1 MQNTYN
7 LNKDYNWFVVYTKP
21 RWEKKVAH
29 LLTRKGIENYCP
41 LRREQRQWSDR
52 KKVIEVPLFTSYVFV
67 HIPTT
72 LITEVRKTSGILNF
86 LYWLGKPAVVRKDE
100 IETIRKFLNESK
112 EVELE
117 KIKVNVEDQVRI
129 LRGPLISEEGTV
141 MEVMNSKAKVLLPSL
156 GYALLVT
163 VDKDNLKKL
172 ETYNETVV
180 TV

>member
-1 MQNTYN
+1 MQNATSSKW
-7 LNKDYNWFVVYTKP
+7 LVVYTKP

-29 LLTRKGIENYCP
+29 LLTKKGIENYCP
-41 LRREQRQWSDR
+41 LRMEQRQWSDR
-52 KKVIEVPLFTSYVFV
+52 KKTIQVPLFTSYVFV
-67 HIPTT
+67 RIPRN
-72 LITEVRKTSGILNF
+72 LISEVGKTSGILNF
-86 LYWLGKPAVVRKDE
+86 LYWLGKPAIVKDEE

-117 KIKVNVEDQVRI
+117 KIRVNVEDQVRI

-163 VDKDNLKKL
+163 VDKDNLERIESSV
-172 ETYNETVV
+172 ETLATA
-180 TV
+180 